1 MPILTE
7 SHRAPGVAPHV
18 RALRQSGLLNAAGDD
33 HFEKH
38 IQLVRNALGVPV
50 AIVSLLEEDRQVF
63 AAHAGLPKVWAE
75 KGETPLT
82 HSFCQYV
89 VREEANLSV
98 ADARLHPVLKD
109 NLAIRDLGVIAYLGT
124 PLRLPT
130 GEVVGALA
138 AIDTDARAW
147 SERNRLLL
155 ESIAEVVS
163 DKIRAYISDLNW
175 ETMFAQLH
183 EGMIMGEVLRDEA
196 GHVYDWRHREVN
208 PACGR
213 MLGIDYRKIAGK
225 TLRELF
231 PAIERE
237 WLDEVASVV
246 ETGQPARFL
255 RQFSGFDRWYE
266 GSCQSTG
273 PDTFVMLFMD
283 VTARVKAEEELRAS
297 QDFTTLRQAALLEIG
312 DRTRATIDIDLIL
325 ASTAE
330 VLGKALGSTRA
341 GYGQVDPLTETVE
354 VGQDWT
360 SGSAVSMAGMHH
372 FRDYGSFI
380 ENLKRGEDV
389 LIFDVSEDERTRD
402 SEALLLAHDIRML
415 VNIPIMESGVMTGLM
430 LLHFDKPRPFGKVE
444 ADFVRAVADRTQAAL
459 KQARAVAAE
468 KLREGEISHRLK
480 NSMAMVQAIA
490 MQTLKGADI
499 EDRRAAFTARLSALA
514 NAHEL
519 LLKRTWHSAPLDETI
534 RSALLPHGEAHR
546 FHISGPTLDLSPK
559 QSLSMSLAVH
569 ELATNAIKYGALRE
583 AEGKISIGWSLFRS
597 ETGQPMFGWTWQ
609 EKGGPIVAPPQ
620 RSGFGSRLI
629 SRVLPSDFA
638 GEVAIDYPPT
648 GLVCTLTCP
657 AWDTADIPPADA
669 GLVEVSA

>member
-1 MPILTE
+1 MTE
-7 SHRAPGVAPHV
+7 REKAPGLAPHIS
-18 RALRQSGLLNAAGDD
+18 ALRQSGLLNAAGDD

-38 IQLVRNALGVPV
+38 IQLVREALGVPV

-63 AAHAGLPKVWAE
+63 AAHAGLPPVWAE

-109 NLAIRDLGVIAYLGT
+109 NLAISDLGVIAYLGT
-124 PLRLPT
+124 PLRLPS

-138 AIDTDARAW
+138 AIDVEARQW
-147 SERNRLLL
+147 SEKDRVLL

-175 ETMFAQLH
+175 ENMFAQLH
-183 EGMIMGEVLRDEA
+183 EGMIMGEVLRDA
-196 GHVYDWRHREVN
+196 TGKVHDWRHLEIN
-208 PACGR
+208 AACAR
-213 MLGIDYRKIAGK
+213 LLGIDRRKIAGR
-225 TLRELF
+225 TLRDLF
-231 PAIERE
+231 PSIEQE
-237 WLDEVASVV
+237 WLDEVATVV
-246 ETGQPARFL
+246 DTGQPARFL

-283 VTARVKAEEELRAS
+283 VTARIKAEQELRAS
-297 QDFTTLRQAALLEIG
+297 QDFTALRQAALIEIG
-312 DRTRATIDIDLIL
+312 DRTRATVDIDLIL
-325 ASTAE
+325 SSTAE
-330 VLGKALGSTRA
+330 VLGRALDATRA
-341 GYGQVDPLTETVE
+341 GYGQVDPFAETVE
-354 VGQDWT
+354 VGKDWT
-360 SGSAVSMAGMHH
+360 SGTAASMAGTHH

-380 ENLKRGEDV
+380 EDLKRGED
-389 LIFDVSEDERTRD
+389 LIIFDVASDPRTRD
-402 SEALLLAHDIRML
+402 RQALLLAHDIRML
-415 VNIPIMESGVMTGLM
+415 VNIPIMDGGIMTGLM
-430 LLHFDKPRPFGKVE
+430 LVHFNKTRPFGKVE

-459 KQARAVAAE
+459 KQAKAVAAE

-519 LLKRTWHSAPLDETI
+519 LLKRTWHSAPLGETI
-534 RSALLPHGEAHR
+534 RSALVPHGEAHR
-546 FHISGPTLDLSPK
+546 FHISGPDLDLSPK

-583 AEGKISIGWSLFRS
+583 NEGTITIGWSQFWS
-597 ETGQPMFGWTWQ
+597 DTGQPMFAWTWQ
-609 EKGGPIVAPPQ
+609 EIGGPLITAPQ

-638 GEVAIDYPPT
+638 GEVSIDYPPT
-648 GLVCTLTCP
+648 GLVCRLTCP
-657 AWDTADIPPADA
+657 AWDTANIPARPADLA
-669 GLVEVSA
+669 EVSA